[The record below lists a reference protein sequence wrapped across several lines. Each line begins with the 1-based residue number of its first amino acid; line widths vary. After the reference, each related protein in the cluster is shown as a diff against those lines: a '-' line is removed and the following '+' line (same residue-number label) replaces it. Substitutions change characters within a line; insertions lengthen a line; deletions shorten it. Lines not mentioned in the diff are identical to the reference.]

1 MKSSLHFVIDT
12 NTVVSA
18 LLIPDSAP
26 RRAFDRA
33 VDQGKILISL
43 AALVELNQV
52 LTRKKFDKSL
62 TEEKREEFLA
72 ALVNQAKFV
81 KITETITE
89 CRDPKDN
96 KFLELAVCGG
106 ADCLISGDGDL
117 LALHPFRGIRI
128 LPPQAFLNEF

>member
-1 MKSSLHFVIDT
+1 
-12 NTVVSA
+12 
-18 LLIPDSAP
+18 
-26 RRAFDRA
+26 
-33 VDQGKILISL
+33 
-43 AALVELNQV
+43 
-52 LTRKKFDKSL
+52 
-62 TEEKREEFLA
+62 LA

-81 KITETITE
+81 EITETITE